1 MLWGWRRQQARIQH
15 FVDIIRQYAENENK
29 KLLLQRLHV
38 RITLQLGVYRQ
49 STDSWNWERV
59 INRAWALEPLVSTPG
74 IEEITFSLSHSA
86 GEPSWRWFGQCLILR
101 MRGEGGEL
109 KEVDRSVRV
118 SKRWENTGATR
129 TSERLKDVDAKKK
142 EKVVITEKKTD
153 DPTFD

>member
-1 MLWGWRRQQARIQH
+1 
-15 FVDIIRQYAENENK
+15 
-29 KLLLQRLHV
+29 
-38 RITLQLGVYRQ
+38 
-49 STDSWNWERV
+49 
-59 INRAWALEPLVSTPG
+59 
-74 IEEITFSLSHSA
+74 
-86 GEPSWRWFGQCLILR
+86 